1 MATEVLSKDIGENGR
16 FSDFHVY
23 QEEEEE
29 DNSDLISITKKRK
42 KVLDEFPAKIKNIKS
57 NAINSINPIVT
68 FNKRR

>member
-29 DNSDLISITKKRK
+29 EDNSDLISIAKKREK
-42 KVLDEFPAKIKNIKS
+42 FLDEFPAKIKNIKS
-57 NAINSINPIVT
+57 NAINSIN
-68 FNKRR
+68 

>member
-1 MATEVLSKDIGENGR
+1 ME
-16 FSDFHVY
+16 DFHVY
-23 QEEEEE
+23 QEDEEE

-57 NAINSINPIVT
+57 NAINSINSIVT